1 MPELDDLPAPAE
13 LTELLRRVINAHEP
27 AVVHDREGKPVA
39 VLVPWKVFAALGRVP
54 APGAL
59 SSEEEREAQ
68 EIAAALRARGVIAK
82 GDPQAPS
89 EAVKSDP
96 AWQKR
101 WDALLAEFRRDTEG
115 LAPEEIEAEIERVSE
130 ERRRERLAR
139 RP

>member
-13 LTELLRRVINAHEP
+13 LTELLRRVINANEP

-39 VLVPWKVFAALGRVP
+39 VLVPWEVFAALGGVP
-54 APGAL
+54 APEAL
-59 SSEEEREAQ
+59 SSEEEPEAH
-68 EIAAALRARGVIAK
+68 EIAAALRVRGVIAK
-82 GDPQAPS
+82 GDPQAAS

-101 WDALLAEFRRDTEG
+101 WDALLAEFRRDTAG

-130 ERRRERLAR
+130 ELRQERLAR